1 MNLIIENRHIL
12 LTGLWATL
20 QIGVVTLIASTA
32 IGLVLG
38 VIITMTD
45 RGWVR
50 LPIRA
55 VVELL
60 RAVPLIVNVYFIF
73 FIAPQLGISL
83 SAYMAAMVG
92 LSLWGGANATEIVR
106 GGLQAVPRHQ
116 RRSARALGL
125 REWEV
130 FLFILLPQAIR
141 SVLPSLAGLLTLLI
155 QSTTIGALVGV
166 PEFLQTSR
174 LIVERTT
181 VMQGLDPSFSVY
193 GFVLLVYFVLCTP
206 LTWLSRALERR
217 LARQSGRA
225 VPVGGPVATETSLVV
240 LS

>member
-1 MNLIIENRHIL
+1 MSLILENWRIL
-12 LTGLWATL
+12 LSGLWATL
-20 QIGVVTLIASTA
+20 QIGVVTLIASIA

-38 VIITMTD
+38 VTVSMTE
-45 RGWVR
+45 RRWIR
-50 LPIRA
+50 APIRA
-55 VVELL
+55 AVELL

-73 FIAPQLGISL
+73 FIAPQLGVAL
-83 SAYMAAMVG
+83 SAYMAAVVG

-106 GGLQAVPRHQ
+106 GGLQALPRHQ

-130 FLFILLPQAIR
+130 FLLILLPQAIR

-166 PEFLQTSR
+166 PEFLQMSR

-181 VMQGLDPSFSVY
+181 VMDGIDPSFGVY
-193 GFVLLVYFVLCTP
+193 GFVLVVYFLLCTP
-206 LTWLSRALERR
+206 LTWLSREMERR
-217 LARQSGRA
+217 LARGSAGQSTAGVRPTG
-225 VPVGGPVATETSLVV
+225 VVV
-240 LS
+240 LP

>member
-1 MNLIIENRHIL
+1 MSLIIENRRVL
-12 LTGLWATL
+12 FSGLWATL
-20 QIGVVTLIASTA
+20 QIGVVTLIASTI

-38 VIITMTD
+38 VTITMTE
-45 RGWVR
+45 RRWIR

-55 VVELL
+55 AVELL

-73 FIAPQLGISL
+73 FIAPQLGVRL
-83 SAYMAAMVG
+83 SAYMAAVVG
-92 LSLWGGANATEIVR
+92 LSLWGGANATEIMR

-130 FLFILLPQAIR
+130 FLLILLPQAIR
-141 SVLPSLAGLLTLLI
+141 SVLPSMAGLLTLLI

-166 PEFLQTSR
+166 PEFLQMSR

-181 VMQGLDPSFSVY
+181 VMQGLDPSFKVY

-217 LARQSGRA
+217 LSRQSGRPA
-225 VPVGGPVATETSLVV
+225 PVSATVPAEVGLAA